1 MDLPGIFVPRF
12 DRYLLAQ
19 LTVLFGFFAL
29 VLVSVYWVNRGVSL
43 FNDIIGDGQS
53 ALVFL
58 EFAAL
63 TLPNVIRLVLPIA
76 AFAATVYVVNR
87 LTNESEMVVM
97 QALGCSP
104 WRLARPVAL
113 FGLLVAIPI
122 CILTHF
128 LVPASR
134 AQLDLRQ
141 AEISRDFTA
150 RFLSAG
156 QFLHPASGITVF
168 IREIARSGELKQ
180 IYLSDATDP
189 ATRVTYTANRAFLV
203 QSEDGP
209 KLVMIDGM
217 AQWLREEDRRLSTA
231 TFDDFAY
238 DISGLIGSARIRR
251 PSLDEMSTRDL
262 LFPSPELIEASG
274 KPLALFLYEGHART
288 AQALLAVAGALI
300 GYGAL
305 MAGGFSRFG
314 LGRQIGLAIA
324 LLIAVNFL
332 SNSAAGVAQSDAALW
347 PVTYA
352 PPLIGIALG
361 LGLIW
366 LSAMRRRR
374 PRPPRERAA

>member
-1 MDLPGIFVPRF
+1 MPRF

-43 FNDIIGDGQS
+43 FDDIIGDGQS

-76 AFAATVYVVNR
+76 AFAATVYVINR
-87 LTNESEMVVM
+87 LTNESELVVM

-104 WRLARPVAL
+104 WRLARPVAI

-141 AEISRDFTA
+141 AEISSDFTA

-156 QFLHPASGITVF
+156 QFLHPAGGITVF
-168 IREIARSGELKQ
+168 IRDITRSGELKQ
-180 IYLSDATDP
+180 IYLSDATSP
-189 ATRVTYTANRAFLV
+189 GTRVTYTANRAFLV
-203 QSEDGP
+203 QSDDGP
-209 KLVMIDGM
+209 KLVMVDGM

-238 DISGLIGSARIRR
+238 DISALIGSARIRR
-251 PSLDEMSTRDL
+251 PSLDVMSTRDL
-262 LFPSPELIEASG
+262 LFPSPELIEAAG
-274 KPLALFLYEGHART
+274 KPKAVFLYEGHART
-288 AQALLAVAGALI
+288 AQGLLAVAGALI

-305 MAGGFSRFG
+305 MVGGFSRFG
-314 LGRQIGLAIA
+314 LGRQIGLAIT

-332 SNSAAGVAQSDAALW
+332 NNTAAGFAQRDESYW
-347 PVTYA
+347 PVTYL
-352 PPLIGIALG
+352 PPLAGIGIG

-366 LSAMRRRR
+366 LSAMRHRRR
-374 PRPPRERAA
+374 RTRQERPA

>member
-1 MDLPGIFVPRF
+1 MPRF

-43 FNDIIGDGQS
+43 FDDIIGDGQS

-76 AFAATVYVVNR
+76 AFAATVYVINR
-87 LTNESEMVVM
+87 LTNESELVVM

-104 WRLARPVAL
+104 WRLARPVAI

-141 AEISRDFTA
+141 AEISSDFTA

-156 QFLHPASGITVF
+156 QFLHPAGGITVF
-168 IREIARSGELKQ
+168 IRDITRSGELKQ
-180 IYLSDATDP
+180 IYLSDATSP
-189 ATRVTYTANRAFLV
+189 GTRVTYTANRAFLV
-203 QSEDGP
+203 QSDDGP
-209 KLVMIDGM
+209 KLVMVDGR

-238 DISGLIGSARIRR
+238 DISALIGSARIRR
-251 PSLDEMSTRDL
+251 PSLDVMSTRDL
-262 LFPSPELIEASG
+262 LFPGPELIEAAG
-274 KPLALFLYEGHART
+274 KPKAVFLYEGHART
-288 AQALLAVAGALI
+288 AQGLLAVAGALI

-305 MAGGFSRFG
+305 MVGGFSRFG

-332 SNSAAGVAQSDAALW
+332 NNTAAGFAQRDESYW
-347 PVTYA
+347 PVTYL
-352 PPLIGIALG
+352 PPLAGIGIG

-366 LSAMRRRR
+366 LSAMRHRRRR
-374 PRPPRERAA
+374 PRQERSA

>member
-1 MDLPGIFVPRF
+1 MPRF

-43 FNDIIGDGQS
+43 FDDIIGDGQS

-76 AFAATVYVVNR
+76 AFAATVYVINR
-87 LTNESEMVVM
+87 LTNESELVVM

-104 WRLARPVAL
+104 WRLARPVAI

-141 AEISRDFTA
+141 AEISSDFTA

-156 QFLHPASGITVF
+156 QFLHPAGGITVF
-168 IREIARSGELKQ
+168 IRDITRSGELKQ
-180 IYLSDATDP
+180 IYLSDATSP
-189 ATRVTYTANRAFLV
+189 GTRVTYTANRAFLV
-203 QSEDGP
+203 QSDDGP
-209 KLVMIDGM
+209 KLVMVDGM
-217 AQWLREEDRRLSTA
+217 AQWLREEDRRLSIA

-238 DISGLIGSARIRR
+238 DISALIGSARIRR
-251 PSLDEMSTRDL
+251 PSLDVMSTHDL
-262 LFPSPELIEASG
+262 LFPSPELIEAAG
-274 KPLALFLYEGHART
+274 KPKAIFLYEGHART
-288 AQALLAVAGALI
+288 AQGLLAVAGALI

-305 MAGGFSRFG
+305 MVGGFSRFG

-332 SNSAAGVAQSDAALW
+332 NNTAAGFAQRDESYW
-347 PVTYA
+347 PVTYL
-352 PPLIGIALG
+352 PPLAGIGIG

-366 LSAMRRRR
+366 LSAMRHRRRR
-374 PRPPRERAA
+374 PRQERPA

>member
-1 MDLPGIFVPRF
+1 MPRF

-43 FNDIIGDGQS
+43 FDDIIGDGQS

-63 TLPNVIRLVLPIA
+63 TLPNVIRLVLPVA
-76 AFAATVYVVNR
+76 AFAATVYVINR
-87 LTNESEMVVM
+87 LTNESELVVM

-104 WRLARPVAL
+104 WRLARPVAI

-156 QFLHPASGITVF
+156 QFLHPAGGITVF
-168 IREIARSGELKQ
+168 IRDITRSGELKQ
-180 IYLSDATDP
+180 IYLSDATTP
-189 ATRVTYTANRAFLV
+189 GTRVTYTAKRAFLV

-209 KLVMIDGM
+209 KLVMVDGM
-217 AQWLREEDRRLSTA
+217 AQWLRKEDRRLSTA

-251 PSLDEMSTRDL
+251 PSLDVMSTRDL
-262 LFPSPELIEASG
+262 LFPSPELIEAAG
-274 KPLALFLYEGHART
+274 KSRSVFLYEGHART
-288 AQALLAVAGALI
+288 AQGLLAVAGALI

-305 MAGGFSRFG
+305 MIGGFSRFG
-314 LGRQIGLAIA
+314 LGRQIGLAIT

-332 SNSAAGVAQSDAALW
+332 NNTAAGLAQRDASYW
-347 PVTYA
+347 PVTYL
-352 PPLIGIALG
+352 PPLAGIGIG

-366 LSAMRRRR
+366 LSAMRHRRR
-374 PRPPRERAA
+374 RERPA